1 MPAVR
6 VNNVHDEL
14 MKASK
19 PTRKLQGDDGDDGDE
34 CLCACSCF
42 FFTVVPAEAHDGL
55 GSTVDGQRGTDI
67 CVALAPRL
75 EDAYIDCFRS
85 VFRGPP

>member
-1 MPAVR
+1 MMMMVTM
-6 VNNVHDEL
+6 VMNVFVH
-14 MKASK
+14 AH
-19 PTRKLQGDDGDDGDE
+19 
-34 CLCACSCF
+34 AF

>member
-1 MPAVR
+1 MMVTM
-6 VNNVHDEL
+6 VMNVFVHAHAL
-14 MKASK
+14 
-19 PTRKLQGDDGDDGDE
+19 
-34 CLCACSCF
+34 F
-42 FFTVVPAEAHDGL
+42 ITVVPAEAHDGL
-55 GSTVDGQRGTDI
+55 GSTVDGQRGTGI